1 MPAEHERDAR
11 AYIANPEQTT
21 FQAIQASEHSRGH
34 NLKNRAQGE
43 PAYVPCSTYRLQLNA
58 SLTFSRAASLVD
70 YLHDLGITDCYT
82 SSFLMAHPGS
92 LHGYDVT
99 DHSRFNP
106 EIGSEEEF
114 TVFATQLKQR
124 AMGLVVDVVPNHM
137 CITHPSNHWWWDV
150 LENGPSSDYS
160 GYFDIDWSPPKPELA
175 NKVLLPFLPDQF
187 GLVLESQSIRVLY
200 ENGGFGLDSF
210 GILFP
215 LAPRSWTLLLERTLV
230 KAKERLADADGHVLE
245 LESILT
251 ALSHLP
257 PREDTDLAKVRER
270 QREKEVIR
278 RRLTALVEDSDVV
291 RGCLKEVLTAVNGRK
306 GDSHSF
312 DQLERLL
319 DEQAYRLSFWRV
331 ASDEINYRRFF
342 DINDLAAIR
351 VENPEVFST
360 AHRIPFALIQKG
372 LVSGIR
378 VDHPDGLFDPLKY
391 FQDLQAQAPLQGKGR
406 GPTNGSTNTVRRR
419 LYVAAEKILEKNE
432 ELRPGWAIEG
442 TTGYGFLNLLNGL
455 FIDGS
460 RKRVFHRLY
469 RQFTGWSQSYADL
482 IYESKRLVMQVSMS
496 SELNVLS
503 RRLDRI
509 SEQHRRSRDF
519 TLESLR
525 DALREVIACFPVYR
539 TYNRTDTQH
548 PDEQD
553 ERYIRSAIKTAK
565 RRNPATSGSVFD
577 FIQDLLL
584 LKDPDSIGDADRAER
599 RLFVMRFQQLTGPVM
614 AKGLEDTA
622 FYRYC
627 PLLSLN
633 EVGGAPETFGVAPAY
648 FHGKNL
654 ARCTSWRNAM
664 LASSTH
670 DTKRSED
677 VRARINVLSEI
688 PSEWYR
694 AIRTWQQLNQ
704 DKKILVAGESVPSA
718 NEEYFLYQTLA
729 GAWPL
734 APPNSE
740 DRKEFVA
747 RVRTYMEKALRE
759 AKVNT
764 SWINPNTEYESAF
777 HSFLDNILDPSAG
790 KVFLDEFA
798 QFQTK
803 IAKAGMFNS
812 LSQVLLKVAS
822 PGVPDFYQGTEVWNF
837 SLADPDNRRLVN
849 YDRLQALLAR
859 LRAAESEDP
868 ASLVD
873 RLVAEPTDGGLKLHV
888 TGCCLRFRREH
899 RALFAKGRYLPLR
912 TTGEKHKHLVTFAR
926 SFRGTTVLVLAG
938 RFFAQLEAQTR
949 LPVGEAIWG
958 KTEVVLR
965 KQLPAGPYR
974 EVFTGQTV
982 HPVRR
987 DGGLVLPVAEVFSHL
1002 PVALL
1007 INAEAKVEGSA
1018 DAG

>member
-1 MPAEHERDAR
+1 V
-11 AYIANPEQTT
+11 
-21 FQAIQASEHSRGH
+21 
-34 NLKNRAQGE
+34 
-43 PAYVPCSTYRLQLNA
+43 YVPSSTYRLQLNLA
-58 SLTFSRAASLVD
+58 FTFRQAASVVE

-82 SSFLMAHPGS
+82 SPFLMAHPGS
-92 LHGYDVT
+92 THGYDVT
-99 DHSRFNP
+99 DHTRFNP

-114 TVFATQLKQR
+114 IAFAERLKR
-124 AMGLVVDVVPNHM
+124 CAMGLVVDVVPNHM
-137 CITHPSNHWWWDV
+137 CITHPSNLWWWDV

-160 GYFDIDWSPPKPELA
+160 AYFDIDWNPPKPELA

-187 GLVLESQSIRVLY
+187 GLVLENQSIRAVY
-200 ENGGFGLDSF
+200 DAGVFSLDS
-210 GILFP
+210 LSTLYP
-215 LAPRSWTLLLERTLV
+215 LAPRSWGLLLERVL
-230 KAKERLADADGHVLE
+230 AKIKDQLPASDDHLLE

-257 PREDTDLAKVRER
+257 PREVTDIAKVRER
-270 QREKEVIR
+270 QREKEIIK
-278 RRLTALVEDSDVV
+278 RRLATLVESSDVTRTALN
-291 RGCLKEVLTAVNGRK
+291 GVLAAINGTK
-306 GDSHSF
+306 GDPHSF
-312 DQLERLL
+312 DQLEKLL
-319 DEQAYRLSFWRV
+319 DDQAYRLSFWRV

-351 VENPEVFST
+351 VENSDVFAT
-360 AHRIPFALIQKG
+360 VHRIPFDLIQKG

-391 FQDLQAQAPLQGKGR
+391 FEDLQSQAPLPEE
-406 GPTNGSTNTVRRR
+406 GPAIPSGNGARRR
-419 LYVAAEKILEKNE
+419 LYVAAEKILLKNE
-432 ELRPGWAIEG
+432 DLRPGWAIEG

-455 FIDGS
+455 FVDGS
-460 RKRVFHRLY
+460 RKRVFQRLY

-539 TYNRTDTQH
+539 TYIRGDTVR

-553 ERYIRSAIKTAK
+553 ERYIRAAIKTAK

-584 LKDPDSIGDADRAER
+584 LKDPDSIGEPERAER

-633 EVGGAPETFGVAPAY
+633 EVGGSPETFGIAKAY
-648 FHGKNL
+648 FHSKNR
-654 ARCTSWRNAM
+654 ARRGSWRNAM

-688 PSEWYR
+688 PPEWHR

-704 DKKILVAGESVPSA
+704 DKKILVGGEAVPSA
-718 NEEYFLYQTLA
+718 NEEYFLYQTLV

-734 APPNSE
+734 DAMNSE
-740 DRKEFVA
+740 EHRQFVGRIHA
-747 RVRTYMEKALRE
+747 YMEKALRE

-764 SWINPNTEYESAF
+764 SWINPNAEYELAF
-777 HSFLDNILDPSAG
+777 HSFLDAVLDRSVS

-798 QFQTK
+798 IFQAN
-803 IAKAGMFNS
+803 IARAGIFNS
-812 LSQVLLKVAS
+812 LSQTLMKITS
-822 PGVPDFYQGTEVWNF
+822 PGLPDFYQGTEVWNF
-837 SLADPDNRRLVN
+837 SLADPDNRRPVN
-849 YDRLQALLAR
+849 YDLLKRLLAR
-859 LRAAESEDP
+859 LQTAESESL
-868 ASLVD
+868 AALVD
-873 RLVAEPTDGGLKLHV
+873 RLMAEPNDGSLKLYV
-888 TGCCLRFRREH
+888 TRAALRFRRE
-899 RALFAKGRYLPLR
+899 RRELFAKGSYLPLR
-912 TTGEKHKHLVTFAR
+912 VRGAKHAHVVGFAR
-926 SFRGTTVLVLAG
+926 SLGETTVLVLVG
-938 RFFAQLEAQTR
+938 RFFAQLDAQTR
-949 LPVGEAIWG
+949 LPFGTGAWG
-958 KTEVVLR
+958 NTEVVLR
-965 KQLPAGPYR
+965 KKLPAGGYR
-974 EVFTGQTV
+974 DVLTGQTLSV
-982 HPVRR
+982 IRR
-987 DGGLVLPVAEVFSHL
+987 NNDLALSVSEAFSHL
-1002 PVALL
+1002 PIALL
-1007 INAEAKVEGSA
+1007 VNVEGSKNA
-1018 DAG
+1018 V